1 MLSASIKNLHFSSTH
16 FRSLITPSM
25 SSYNQNPGRF
35 RRYNPRPPVKRSQIP
50 GLDTAV
56 VADAARRQMSS
67 MATVVPKPQNTDEL
81 PPTQKENRHF
91 TDRKFADA
99 PISPASK
106 KAINHE

>member
-16 FRSLITPSM
+16 FRSLTTTSM
-25 SSYNQNPGRF
+25 SSYNQNPGSF
-35 RRYNPRPPVKRSQIP
+35 RRYNPLARPPAKSSQIP
-50 GLDTAV
+50 GLNQAV
-56 VADAARRQMSS
+56 VADAVRRQTP
-67 MATVVPKPQNTDEL
+67 TVVPKPQNADEL

-99 PISPASK
+99 SISPASK